1 MSKYRAEAEAIKR
14 NLTCLQ
20 LTTATQNNL
29 IKSITASDISTHNS
43 SFNSLKN
50 ANNGTDYLIS
60 PNNYLENPFLALD
73 TSTLLI
79 NKLFITIGDAVKSIF
94 NLERL
99 LNKLEST
106 NLTSDNELIHSQI
119 VSTLNY
125 IVSVLRQDFTLK
137 ISLAKALKIAH
148 DVDELQR
155 IRFLWLDSPVSEY
168 SSGTKSLYT
177 SRLDLLKALLNN

>member
-119 VSTLNY
+119 GNNDYYTVSTLNY

-137 ISLAKALKIAH
+137 ISLAKALVSWYLFRKSH
-148 DVDELQR
+148 TMLMSYSG
-155 IRFLWLDSPVSEY
+155 LDFC
-168 SSGTKSLYT
+168 G
-177 SRLDLLKALLNN
+177 

>member
-1 MSKYRAEAEAIKR
+1 MSKYRAEAKAIKR

-50 ANNGTDYLIS
+50 ANNATDYLIS

-119 VSTLNY
+119 GNNDYYTVSTLNY

-137 ISLAKALKIAH
+137 ISLAKALVSWYLFRKSH
-148 DVDELQR
+148 TMLMSYSG
-155 IRFLWLDSPVSEY
+155 LDFC
-168 SSGTKSLYT
+168 G
-177 SRLDLLKALLNN
+177 